1 MGMYEL
7 EEAGF
12 DLMKE
17 FCPFEE
23 KEVDQWETL
32 CEENFPE
39 YKKRVTALLGGAA
52 KELFYV
58 PKKGRRKKHIK
69 QYMPEYVSEKEKR
82 ERIQTAKKNRVE
94 SETRKG
100 TQYWRYG
107 LPSASMIDLYDVKHL
122 EKITH
127 REPTPVKPWKVKTGQ
142 VRRDL
147 EKEKSMFSDDQNLT
161 REQAFNYGQQCAD
174 LWESKEKFLSA
185 KEEEEN
191 RKFFL
196 DWDWA
201 LAQEKAQEAFAEY
214 QHLQEIANQLK
225 GKWLYCNDNIAAI
238 EKAIQSIDSY
248 LEGR

>member
-39 YKKRVTALLGGAA
+39 YKKQITALLGGAA

-58 PKKGRRKKHIK
+58 PKKGRRKAYAEKRKASFHHL
-69 QYMPEYVSEKEKR
+69 SEKEK
-82 ERIQTAKKNRVE
+82 K
-94 SETRKG
+94 TRRYMKGWDVRHLDKFPRWNLEKG
-100 TQYWRYG
+100 T
-107 LPSASMIDLYDVKHL
+107 VHN
-122 EKITH
+122 
-127 REPTPVKPWKVKTGQ
+127 
-142 VRRDL
+142 VRNSIKAKDAL
-147 EKEKSMFSDDQNLT
+147 MDDQNLT

-201 LAQEKAQEAFAEY
+201 LAQEKAQKAFAEY
-214 QHLQEIANQLK
+214 QHLQEIADQLEE
-225 GKWLYCNDNIAAI
+225 KWLYCNDNIAAI